1 MAHLVSVNVGTPRE
15 VPLPGGAVGTAIW
28 KSPVAGRVALRRHNL
43 DGDRQ
48 ADLRVHGG
56 PYKAVYAYSSEH
68 YPYWAAELPGF
79 ELPRGAFGEN
89 LTTAGLLEETVRIG
103 DRFRIGSAVVQVT
116 QPRMPCYKL
125 NVRFDRPDMVKRFWT
140 SGRSGIYFS
149 VVEEGEIGAGDEMEQ
164 VGAGPEE
171 ITVADIVRLFKG
183 EETDREKLRRAM
195 RSPLHGSWKEE
206 IDGRFRG

>member
-15 VPLPGGAVGTAIW
+15 VPLPGGIVGTAIW
-28 KSPVAGRVALRRHNL
+28 KFPVAGRVALRSFNL

-68 YPYWAAELPGF
+68 YPYWTEELPGF
-79 ELPRGAFGEN
+79 ELPHGAFGEN
-89 LTTAGLLEETVRIG
+89 LTTAGLLEDAVRIG
-103 DRFRIGSAVVQVT
+103 DRFRIGSAVVQAT

-125 NVRFDRPDMVKRFWT
+125 NVRFDRADMVRRFWA

-149 VVEEGEIGAGDEMEQ
+149 VVEEGEIGAGDEIEH
-164 VGAGPEE
+164 VGAGPED
-171 ITVADIVRLFKG
+171 ITVADVVCLFKG
-183 EETDREKLRRAM
+183 EETDPEKLRRAM

-206 IDGRFRG
+206 IDGRFGG